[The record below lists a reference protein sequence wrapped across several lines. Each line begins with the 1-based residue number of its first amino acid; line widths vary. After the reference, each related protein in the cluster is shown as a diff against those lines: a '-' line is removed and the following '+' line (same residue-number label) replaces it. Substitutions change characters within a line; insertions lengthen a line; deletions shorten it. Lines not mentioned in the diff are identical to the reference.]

1 MLRKFR
7 CVQILKYYTSATV
20 GISPKLQQ
28 EHDNKNICYGRTSSS
43 RSGHNRVQH
52 SQLYNDVTKTVVPAA
67 CGQPS
72 SRLRI
77 WPGMTGPVVLSDVYL
92 FTSLTPRLRLVLTT
106 HGAVTSTFLF
116 LHTQVDSGAFLRDG
130 VASSPQPS
138 WQRSRGSVPLA
149 SRSSPRV
156 RRHCVVFVCLP
167 LFHLQPIVMN
177 SSI

>member
-20 GISPKLQQ
+20 GTSPKLQR

-72 SRLRI
+72 SCLRI
-77 WPGMTGPVVLSDVYL
+77 WPANRSGCFVR
-92 FTSLTPRLRLVLTT
+92 RLLV
-106 HGAVTSTFLF
+106 HIP
-116 LHTQVDSGAFLRDG
+116 HTQVASGAYY
-130 VASSPQPS
+130 
-138 WQRSRGSVPLA
+138 SRGGHVNFFISPHPG
-149 SRSSPRV
+149 RFWCFSPRWCGIFPSAV
-156 RRHCVVFVCLP
+156 LAEVTR
-167 LFHLQPIVMN
+167 
-177 SSI
+177 